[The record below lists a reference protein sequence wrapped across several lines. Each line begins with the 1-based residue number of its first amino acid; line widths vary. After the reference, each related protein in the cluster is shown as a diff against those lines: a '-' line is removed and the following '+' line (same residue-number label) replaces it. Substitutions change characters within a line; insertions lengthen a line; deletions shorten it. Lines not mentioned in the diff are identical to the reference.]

1 MISGPSPRLA
11 VSVSALVAVS
21 LVTTPGFGQQKTAP
35 PIARYTMDAGTVSGM
50 AAMGQGMGGAMSMMF
65 GGGNKEIHQLTLRLG
80 SSLAPTGGAAP
91 KADHFMPPE
100 AKLGKSVPLV
110 TPTSTTGATR
120 EQETKQVP
128 FERPRGRLLIYWGCG
143 ATAPKGQPVVVDFAK
158 VAQGQFP
165 PGLFAQTASFPADW
179 QVDAGNSKTY
189 GDWPNGKDAKPVRR
203 EASLLGAHRIVS
215 TYAPEINFQLAQDF
229 MPAITGQSAETPTG
243 AVQLSWNSVTG
254 ATGYYA
260 WVFGANPGPDGKATD
275 MVWWASSAT
284 QQFGGPLWDWLP
296 PSTVQKLIAQ
306 KTVMPP
312 TQTSCTVPA
321 EVKKAAGQFMMGNLY
336 AYGPQVD
343 FAYPPRPADP
353 KVMWKPDWITRVRY
367 RSNTMWMLGSPMG
380 AAGMAGMAGADSEE
394 RPQQQP
400 RKKCKGG
407 LGGLLA
413 GAAGIGC

>member
-1 MISGPSPRLA
+1 MSLSPSPLLGA
-11 VSVSALVAVS
+11 SISTLVAVS
-21 LVTTPGFGQQKTAP
+21 LLTSPGFGQQKTAP
-35 PIARYTMDAGTVSGM
+35 PIARYTLDAGTTSGM

-65 GGGNKEIHQLTLRLG
+65 GGGSKEIHELTLRIG
-80 SSLAPTGGAAP
+80 SSQAPTGGAP

-100 AKLGKSVPLV
+100 AKLGKSVPLI
-110 TPTSTTGATR
+110 TPTPGVAERAQPT
-120 EQETKQVP
+120 P
-128 FERPRGRLLIYWGCG
+128 FERPKGRLLIYWGCG
-143 ATAPKGQPVVVDFAK
+143 ATAPMGQPVVIDFAK

-165 PGLFAQTASFPADW
+165 PGLFAQGASFPPDW
-179 QVDAGNSKTY
+179 RVAVSNSKTY
-189 GDWPNGKDAKPVRR
+189 GDWPNGKDSKQLRR
-203 EASLLGAHRIVS
+203 ESSLLGTHRIVS
-215 TYAPEINFQLAQDF
+215 NYAPEINFTLAQDF
-229 MPAITGQSAETPTG
+229 MPAIIGQSAETPTG
-243 AVQLSWNSVTG
+243 AVQLAWNSVAG

-260 WVFGANPGPDGKATD
+260 WVFGANPGADGKATD
-275 MVWWASSAT
+275 MVWWASSAS

-306 KTVMPP
+306 KIVMPP

-321 EVKKAAGQFMMGNLY
+321 EVKKAAGQVMMGNLY

-367 RSNTMWMLGSPMG
+367 RSNTMWMLGAPMG
-380 AAGMAGMAGADSEE
+380 AAGMAGAESEE
-394 RPQQQP
+394 KPQPQ

-413 GAAGIGC
+413 GATGLGC